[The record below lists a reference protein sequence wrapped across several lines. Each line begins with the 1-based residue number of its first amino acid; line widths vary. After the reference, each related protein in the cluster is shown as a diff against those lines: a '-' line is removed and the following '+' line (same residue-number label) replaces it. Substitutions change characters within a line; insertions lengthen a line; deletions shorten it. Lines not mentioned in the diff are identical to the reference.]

1 VHDDKEFMITFDCSV
16 SINNMIYDALFMHS
30 CLILISITICMIKD
44 LMSSCILYYHVSTL
58 LYDYLRSKKVKR
70 GKDKFPKADKEIHV
84 NRNYKSKFTV
94 LKNAEYI
101 YDGKE
106 KFCKKHSFK
115 SFSNAVMLHLK
126 SVHNVL
132 YKTVQLDQP
141 SYTRPATPQHPERLK
156 IWLRNHGD
164 DALSRAA
171 NEAISAIINNLCY
184 DYQTAI
190 YVAMPNIRT
199 SEKRV
204 DVRKLMRNLRKIKDE
219 EKAPNKAAKRTL
231 CFNELIEAK
240 QDGNESVSTYLNRMA
255 ELAQELEE
263 SGQAIG
269 EELVAA
275 LAVKGLAPKY
285 SSVEEESS
293 KNALY
298 ASTSPTGES
307 TSGLVIK
314 SLQDIAKA
322 CRAIDVTPN
331 LWKHKTT
338 YGRIRNYKTY
348 AKPKREKNKKV
359 KKRKPICFK
368 CYNDNKPCEHHYK
381 ECPYGDEADE
391 EDDNRRQIH
400 ATKRKRLAK
409 QEEIEKEVESESDES
424 DVEESRSVFN
434 VLKRVKK
441 DMKNKKRKQ

>member
-1 VHDDKEFMITFDCSV
+1 
-16 SINNMIYDALFMHS
+16 
-30 CLILISITICMIKD
+30 MIKD
-44 LMSSCILYYHVSTL
+44 LMPSCILYYHVSTL
-58 LYDYLRSKKVKR
+58 LYDYHRSKKVKR
-70 GKDKFPKADKEIHV
+70 GKDKFPKTDKEIHV
-84 NRNYKSKFTV
+84 SRSYKPKFTV

-101 YDGKE
+101 YDGKD

-115 SFSNAVMLHLK
+115 SFSNGVMLHLK

-141 SYTRPATPQHPERLK
+141 PYSRPATPQHPERLK

-199 SEKRV
+199 SEKRI
-204 DVRKLMRNLRKIKDE
+204 DVRKLMRCLRKIKDD

-240 QDGNESVSTYLNRMA
+240 QDGNESVSTYLNRIA

-263 SGQAIG
+263 SGQAMG

-285 SSVEEESS
+285 SSIEEESS

-338 YGRIRNYKTY
+338 YGKIRNYKTY
-348 AKPKREKNKKV
+348 KPKRERSKKEKN
-359 KKRKPICFK
+359 RKPICFK
-368 CYNDNKPCEHHYK
+368 CYNNDKPCEHHYK
-381 ECPYGDEADE
+381 ECPFGDDADE
-391 EDDNRRQIH
+391 EDDKRSQIH
-400 ATKRKRLAK
+400 ATKRKRLPK
-409 QEEIEKEVESESDES
+409 KEESEEEVESESDES
-424 DVEESRSVFN
+424 DVEEPRSVFN

-441 DMKNKKRKQ
+441 DKKKKKRRK